1 MRALPSN
8 SRHRFSH
15 SSFSLRQRPT
25 LEIPNDDNPLSKVGE
40 KEWYDL
46 EDGGGKGMKEGGE
59 KKGTADERVSIHA
72 EILKNRSVQ
81 ALPSWSLFRIHVYKR
96 VLYGSEQENH
106 VSSML
111 RLKNV
116 NSRSEM

>member
-1 MRALPSN
+1 M
-8 SRHRFSH
+8 
-15 SSFSLRQRPT
+15 
-25 LEIPNDDNPLSKVGE
+25 LEIPNDDNPFSKVGE
-40 KEWYDL
+40 EEWYDL
-46 EDGGGKGMKEGGE
+46 EDGGGKRMKEEGE

-81 ALPSWSLFRIHVYKR
+81 ALPSWSLFRVRVYRR
-96 VLYGSEQENH
+96 VLYGSEQENR

-116 NSRSEM
+116 NCRSEM